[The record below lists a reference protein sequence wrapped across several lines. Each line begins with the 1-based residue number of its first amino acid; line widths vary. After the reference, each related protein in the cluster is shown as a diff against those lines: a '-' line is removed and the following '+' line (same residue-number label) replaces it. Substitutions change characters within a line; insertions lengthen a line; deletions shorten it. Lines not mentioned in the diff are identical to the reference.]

1 MTSITFVVVLNT
13 LHDCVFMFS
22 FSTVLWIVS
31 LGITAKKEQHVPKP
45 ETQALMDLLQQK
57 APVLTVVLRAGSLH
71 ISIPSAGGRSRTDG
85 NRYITSDEEVRIG
98 LQTGSGWNC
107 SSLLILLASCQQTCM
122 TYTIA
127 VCTVENS

>member
-1 MTSITFVVVLNT
+1 MTSVTFVAVLNT

-22 FSTVLWIVS
+22 FSTVLWFVS
-31 LGITAKKEQHVPKP
+31 PGVTAEKEHVPKP

-71 ISIPSAGGRSRTDG
+71 VSIPFAGGRNHTDG
-85 NRYITSDEEVRIG
+85 NRYVTSDEEVRIG
-98 LQTGSGWNC
+98 LRPGSGWNC
-107 SSLLILLASCQQTCM
+107 SSILILLASCQQTCV

-127 VCTVENS
+127 VCTVENC